1 MTLPGGNTGLR
12 LPAPRQAHSP
22 PQHAGIYGKISN
34 FVVISPPGF
43 MLLDVTGKYKRSAGH
58 SRAGARAPSGDKSK
72 TDPARY
78 RCNGRSMPPL

>member
-22 PQHAGIYGKISN
+22 PQYTGIYCNFSN
-34 FVVISPPGF
+34 FAVISPPEF

-78 RCNGRSMPPL
+78 RCNGPSMPPL